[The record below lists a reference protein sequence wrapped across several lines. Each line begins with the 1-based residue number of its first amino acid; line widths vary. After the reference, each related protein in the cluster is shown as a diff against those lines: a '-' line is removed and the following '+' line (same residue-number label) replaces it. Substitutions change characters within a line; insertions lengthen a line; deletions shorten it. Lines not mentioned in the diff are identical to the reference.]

1 MTDIAVVY
9 NSGTYGTYLM
19 WLMGLTNGYDD
30 SPIELPFKSNGNS
43 HKFQWETSNIL
54 TKYHPKQQ
62 DGFKKENILSSNMDD
77 ILVNHR
83 NGVYIY
89 PGKNTQ
95 LLSLNNFFSKVWA
108 FDDLCD
114 NLLLD
119 LSMFYVNWDVSPGV
133 IYYSEIPQWILREF
147 FSINIMSSW
156 RSQIEWNH
164 VETYASSKLYRVLT
178 DDIVGDIHTTLYN
191 ICDFCDI
198 EHRLPYDKL
207 EYIHN
212 EMLKLQVHIGKDKLC
227 RTIVAETLN
236 GRYYDYSG
244 KQLSLVDESWIQW
257 ELRNKGYEMY
267 CDGLNEFPNN
277 TEELDKKIYKI

>member
-95 LLSLNNFFSKVWA
+95 LLSLNNF
-108 FDDLCD
+108 
-114 NLLLD
+114 
-119 LSMFYVNWDVSPGV
+119 
-133 IYYSEIPQWILREF
+133 
-147 FSINIMSSW
+147 
-156 RSQIEWNH
+156 
-164 VETYASSKLYRVLT
+164 
-178 DDIVGDIHTTLYN
+178 
-191 ICDFCDI
+191 
-198 EHRLPYDKL
+198 
-207 EYIHN
+207 
-212 EMLKLQVHIGKDKLC
+212 
-227 RTIVAETLN
+227 
-236 GRYYDYSG
+236 
-244 KQLSLVDESWIQW
+244 
-257 ELRNKGYEMY
+257 
-267 CDGLNEFPNN
+267 
-277 TEELDKKIYKI
+277 